1 MYHPSVAIVDLALPD
16 GNGEDL
22 IKDLVEDTPRPL
34 IVLETSGN
42 PHSRDTAMTAG
53 TNGFLAKPIT
63 LLATFQ
69 ETILGTY
76 LQIAIRM
83 DHGL

>member
-1 MYHPSVAIVDLALPD
+1 
-16 GNGEDL
+16 
-22 IKDLVEDTPRPL
+22 
-34 IVLETSGN
+34 
-42 PHSRDTAMTAG
+42 MTAG